1 MAHGCPSPLAPD
13 SDLTKFNH
21 RSELVAWAKFIV
33 RWIHGSNASS
43 PSRFFPLIFLKTLRP
58 VGHNEQTSRVFG
70 WDVAPDGKRILVDTG
85 TTSSEPITVVLNWT
99 AELKKE

>member
-1 MAHGCPSPLAPD
+1 MAADITQGPTFKASVPRILFQLP
-13 SDLTKFNH
+13 
-21 RSELVAWAKFIV
+21 VAQ
-33 RWIHGSNASS
+33 
-43 PSRFFPLIFLKTLRP
+43 

-70 WDVAPDGKRILVDTG
+70 WDVAPDGKRALIDMG